1 MIDIT
6 RSIKACAEYYG
17 ENSNAMESYLI
28 EGEKKA
34 LELNNRGP
42 IKFDSNGN
50 LYVQKLERLILIMV
64 FIYLKMLLIQTEL
77 KDIKDDLEN

>member
-28 EGEKKA
+28 KGEKKA
-34 LELNNRGP
+34 LELNNNLRSHLLT
-42 IKFDSNGN
+42 IKLFLS
-50 LYVQKLERLILIMV
+50 
-64 FIYLKMLLIQTEL
+64 
-77 KDIKDDLEN
+77 

>member
-28 EGEKKA
+28 EGEKK
-34 LELNNRGP
+34 L
-42 IKFDSNGN
+42 
-50 LYVQKLERLILIMV
+50 
-64 FIYLKMLLIQTEL
+64 
-77 KDIKDDLEN
+77 